1 MSQSKVNMALS
12 QFSKKDYFVKKIENC
27 FQGFF
32 KMDRYHLKHKLFSGG
47 ETEFMTR
54 EIFER
59 GDAVV
64 MMPYDPV
71 NDLVVMQEQFRPGA
85 IRALENPW
93 LLEFVAGMFGENESP
108 VDVAVREAKEEAN
121 LDIDEE
127 DVHFIQHY
135 LSSPGGMSEAIHL
148 YYGLLDASNAGGI
161 YGLDE
166 EHEDI
171 KVHVLPRVEALKLLS
186 EGKINNAS
194 TIIALQWLALNYQD
208 LQVKWSNR

>member
-1 MSQSKVNMALS
+1 MALS
-12 QFSKKDYFVKKIENC
+12 NFSKKDYCVKKVENC

-47 ETEFMTR
+47 ETAMMTR

-85 IRALENPW
+85 IRTLDNPW

-108 VDVAVREAKEEAN
+108 VDVAIREAKEEAN
-121 LDIDEE
+121 LTIKAQDI
-127 DVHFIQHY
+127 HFIQHY

-148 YYGLLDASNAGGI
+148 YYGLVDASNAGGI
-161 YGLDE
+161 HGLDE
-166 EHEDI
+166 EQEDI
-171 KVHVLPRVEALKLLS
+171 KVHVLPRTEALKLLT

-194 TIIALQWLALNYQD
+194 TIIALQWLALNYQK
-208 LQVKWSNR
+208 LQANWSLK